1 MAQPFKVEG
10 FVLGFCLLA
19 LGSLWT
25 LANFGVVDLL
35 PTLRTYW
42 PVSLIV
48 WGVAEILNTLLS
60 KETSR

>member
-1 MAQPFKVEG
+1 VAQPFKVES

-19 LGSLWT
+19 LGALWT
-25 LANFGVVDLL
+25 LANFGTLDLL
-35 PTLRTYW
+35 RTLRTYW

-48 WGVAEILNTLLS
+48 WGVAEILNTFLA